1 MKAYDVDGDGNISYE
16 EFLRGMRE
24 ELNDRKKGMV
34 QRAFDMLDKDGSG
47 VITFKDV
54 EALYDVSQN
63 PEFLEGTKTRKEIIT
78 EFLDTFD
85 GMRGNNDGKITKKE
99 FFDYY
104 TDLAISTPSEE
115 YFVVMMQQTWGIG
128 EDEDSEDFQTTL
140 RHIVRLFRQRLI
152 TLSNAQQEEYKLAQ
166 MFEEFDVNQNGML
179 TMDEMAALLAKLE
192 ISVERKYLSAII
204 KALDSNGSGAVE
216 FDEFKNFIIY
226 DPYK

>member
-128 EDEDSEDFQTTL
+128 EDEDSEDF
-140 RHIVRLFRQRLI
+140 
-152 TLSNAQQEEYKLAQ
+152 
-166 MFEEFDVNQNGML
+166 
-179 TMDEMAALLAKLE
+179 
-192 ISVERKYLSAII
+192 
-204 KALDSNGSGAVE
+204 
-216 FDEFKNFIIY
+216 
-226 DPYK
+226 